1 MHKCYR
7 LMFGLAKRINIFMK
21 IEDWSIQEFRAL
33 HACILQGSIT
43 GAARQIG
50 KSQPAISR
58 SISNLEYKLGTKL
71 FERSGKSII
80 ATEEAYRI
88 NAETSSFF
96 LMLDN
101 LREESVSRHAP
112 MTLKIAAPP
121 NFSSGFIQSVIA
133 SFLKNHENVRIEL
146 EVAISTIVIDKVAKN
161 EVDLGISDM
170 DIDTHDTLREPF
182 GHSYMACFLPS
193 HLPLA
198 QQSIVKVED
207 LKDIPLIGLT
217 KRHSARSK
225 LETLL
230 KNLDIKPN
238 IVLETNNSLSAL
250 KLVENGIG
258 IVLMNPFPLA
268 DKLSDK
274 VVILP
279 FEKKIKYDPAFIF
292 STNRAV
298 KKSTRWFISH
308 FKDQL
313 IGNNYLTS
321 RKTK

>member
-1 MHKCYR
+1 M
-7 LMFGLAKRINIFMK
+7 KR
-21 IEDWSIQEFRAL
+21 EEWSIQEFRAL
-33 HACILQGSIT
+33 HACIMQGSIT

-58 SISNLEYKLGTKL
+58 AISNLEYKLGTKL

-80 ATEEAYRI
+80 ATEEAHRI
-88 NAETSSFF
+88 KAETSAFF

-101 LREESVSRHAP
+101 LREESVSRHSP

-133 SFLKNHENVRIEL
+133 SFLKVHENVRIEL

-161 EVDLGISDM
+161 EVDIGISDM
-170 DIDTHDTLREPF
+170 EIDTHDILREPF
-182 GHSYMACFLPS
+182 GYSFMACFLPS
-193 HLPLA
+193 HFPLA
-198 QQSIVKVED
+198 QNLIIKVED
-207 LKDIPLIGLT
+207 LKDMPLIGLT

-225 LETLL
+225 LETVF
-230 KNLDIKPN
+230 KKMDIKPN
-238 IVLETNNSLSAL
+238 IILETNNSLSAL
-250 KLVENGIG
+250 KLVENGVG

-268 DKLSDK
+268 EKLNDK

-292 STNRAV
+292 SPNRAV

-308 FKDQL
+308 FKDKLQDN
-313 IGNNYLTS
+313 IYLAS
-321 RKTK
+321 KKAKLGKMGHE